1 MGCVHPFVM
10 VTGITKPL
18 ASGIG
23 PKETDVEAGWIVI
36 APGGIRG
43 SVEESQATTKAS
55 IAAAPNPG
63 KALLLAAL
71 K

>member
-1 MGCVHPFVM
+1 

-23 PKETDVEAGWIVI
+23 PKETEVDAGSIVI

-43 SVEESQATTKAS
+43 SVESVQATEIAS
-55 IAAAPNPG
+55 ITATLNAAN
-63 KALLLAAL
+63 ALAL
-71 K
+71 PVLV